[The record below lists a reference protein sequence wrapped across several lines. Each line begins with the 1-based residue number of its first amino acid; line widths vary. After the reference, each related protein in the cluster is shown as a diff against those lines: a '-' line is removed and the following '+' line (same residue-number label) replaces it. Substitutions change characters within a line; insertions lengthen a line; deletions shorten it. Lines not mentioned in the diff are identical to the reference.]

1 MEKMIFV
8 MLFITS
14 VSWVIGKHV
23 FVPQRKNWTDAQSYC
38 REHYTDLSPINSERD
53 TDRLRKASAG
63 QRFEGW
69 IGLNRE
75 PKNVTGWKWSGGGYV
90 TYQNWAPG
98 EPNNN
103 QNMEYT
109 VITMKGTW
117 YDSKPYGANFFF
129 CFNLI
134 VVKEKKTWE
143 DALEHCRED
152 DTELT
157 SLISETDLL
166 LAQREIWKAQTTDH
180 VWIGLRYLA
189 DSWLWVNGDPLEYEA
204 WPQQGDQDQRCPN
217 WGHTCGALT
226 KEGLWR
232 SRDCREKLH
241 FICV

>member
-1 MEKMIFV
+1 M
-8 MLFITS
+8 
-14 VSWVIGKHV
+14 HANC
-23 FVPQRKNWTDAQSYC
+23 QRFSHGCQLTDA
-38 REHYTDLSPINSERD
+38 P
-53 TDRLRKASAG
+53 G
-63 QRFEGW
+63 
-69 IGLNRE
+69 
-75 PKNVTGWKWSGGGYV
+75 TGWVSL
-90 TYQNWAPG
+90 QR
-98 EPNNN
+98 
-103 QNMEYT
+103 
-109 VITMKGTW
+109 
-117 YDSKPYGANFFF
+117 DLRGAQRVE
-129 CFNLI
+129 I
-134 VVKEKKTWE
+134 IIKEKKTWE